1 MGKRE
6 AVLGTGVRIAAGA
19 LRPRNDGFN
28 FTKNIEIYSKYV
40 GLSMMCYRLGK
51 ENKTFLGEIQLR
63 GRMGK
68 LLYCLCQTA
77 SCLAKSSKE

>member
-28 FTKNIEIYSKYV
+28 FTKNIEIYSEDCQVYCEK
-40 GLSMMCYRLGK
+40 
-51 ENKTFLGEIQLR
+51 
-63 GRMGK
+63 K
-68 LLYCLCQTA
+68 LKKFRADFRQG
-77 SCLAKSSKE
+77 

>member
-1 MGKRE
+1 MMPFITNAPFVQVERQE
-6 AVLGTGVRIAAGA
+6 DETENCIARIAAGD
-19 LRPRNDGFN
+19 R
-28 FTKNIEIYSKYV
+28 SV
-40 GLSMMCYRLGK
+40 GLSMMSYTLGK
-51 ENKTFLGEIQLR
+51 ENKTILGEIQLR

>member
-1 MGKRE
+1 M
-6 AVLGTGVRIAAGA
+6 LCNINAASFYINFI
-19 LRPRNDGFN
+19 LSENQSTVNTQQEVFN
-28 FTKNIEIYSKYV
+28 LMIV
-40 GLSMMCYRLGK
+40 GLSMMCYTLGK
-51 ENKTFLGEIQLR
+51 ENKTVLGEIQLR